1 MSDASP
7 DFALLRAAL
16 VARLD
21 SLRAA
26 SKTTADNRRPVEL
39 DQTSVGRLS
48 RMDAMQGQAMALATE
63 RRRKDEARRVEAAIR
78 RIEHLIPGV
87 IEYQEEPIALTD
99 KRLYEVLLDRPA
111 ALQTEGDLGC
121 SYIKA

>member
-1 MSDASP
+1 MSDTSP
-7 DFALLRAAL
+7 DLALLRAAL

-21 SLRAA
+21 FLRAA

-78 RIEHLIPGV
+78 RIDEG
-87 IEYQEEPIALTD
+87 EYGYCISCGEGIAP
-99 KRLYEVLLDRPA
+99 KRLAVDPTIPTCIRCA
-111 ALQTEGDLGC
+111 A
-121 SYIKA
+121 